1 MISIGFDKYKKL
13 SNSEKEKIPE
23 NIGTIGGGLLGFGSI
38 TAAISASGIVGLS
51 AAGITSGLSAI
62 GAIVGGGMV
71 AGVISVAFIPI
82 LAGAVGYKMVK
93 GIKNLISN
101 KKLLNDKLDDY
112 WEFKII

>member
-51 AAGITSGLSAI
+51 AI

-101 KKLLNDKLDDY
+101 KKLSNDKLDDY